1 MFSGNAP
8 VQDPKAAKYAVL
20 IPGHAGFP
28 NRAKRSE
35 GSDTTPTQNT
45 TCFAVCALV
54 CDLVGEAECVPT
66 FGSER
71 EREPFVREVENRD
84 EKRFET
90 ALRRQ
95 LFCAIRGSDFRGKTE
110 LFKPDF
116 WTAKAVRF

>member
-1 MFSGNAP
+1 M
-8 VQDPKAAKYAVL
+8 
-20 IPGHAGFP
+20 
-28 NRAKRSE
+28 
-35 GSDTTPTQNT
+35 
-45 TCFAVCALV
+45 CALV

-66 FGSER
+66 FAHKSKRG
-71 EREPFVREVENRD
+71 PFVREVENRD

-116 WTAKAVRF
+116 WTVKAVRF